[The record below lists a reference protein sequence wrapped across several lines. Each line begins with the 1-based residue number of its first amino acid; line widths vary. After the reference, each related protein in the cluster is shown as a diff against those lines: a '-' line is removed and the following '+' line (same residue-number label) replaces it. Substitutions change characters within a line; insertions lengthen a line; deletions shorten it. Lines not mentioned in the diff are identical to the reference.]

1 MIIECPAC
9 SKKFNIDEKLIQDEG
24 RLLKCGN
31 CDHTWFFKKDENI
44 KLEAETTK
52 LNEINQNKSEF
63 NTGPVEEPIKQK
75 KKIRKKIPKKSSTK
89 ESTSKE
95 LVSIEKSSVSRENNI
110 IKKIFLIIISII
122 AFILLI
128 DTFKNQIS
136 VIFPGILKMSDSL
149 YLVINDL
156 KLFIK
161 DFTQVKMIQII
172 TKPFRWF
179 FKLEAASGFGLTF
192 AAIIALI
199 GKKSNLS
206 ELYFSTL
213 NKYLFF

>member
-9 SKKFNIDEKLIQDEG
+9 SKKFNIDEKLIPDDG

-31 CDHTWFFKKDENI
+31 CDHTWFYKKEDNL
-44 KLEAETTK
+44 KLETETIK
-52 LNEINQNKSEF
+52 VNEIEENKSEI
-63 NTGPVEEPIKQK
+63 NIEPVDVPIKET
-75 KKIRKKIPKKSSTK
+75 KKIRKKISKKSSTK

-95 LVSIEKSSVSRENNI
+95 LVSIDKSSISRENNI

-136 VIFPGILKMSDSL
+136 LIFPGIVQMSDSL

-161 DFTQVKMIQII
+161 DLV
-172 TKPFRWF
+172 R
-179 FKLEAASGFGLTF
+179 
-192 AAIIALI
+192 
-199 GKKSNLS
+199 
-206 ELYFSTL
+206 
-213 NKYLFF
+213 

>member
-9 SKKFNIDEKLIQDEG
+9 SKKFNIDEKLIPDEG

-31 CDHTWFFKKDENI
+31 CDHTWFYKKEENL
-44 KLEAETTK
+44 KLETETIK
-52 LNEINQNKSEF
+52 INEIDENKSEI
-63 NTGPVEEPIKQK
+63 NIGPVDVPIKQTK
-75 KKIRKKIPKKSSTK
+75 KLRKKISKKSSTK

-95 LVSIEKSSVSRENNI
+95 LVSIDKSYVSRENNI

-161 DFTQVKMIQII
+161 DLV
-172 TKPFRWF
+172 R
-179 FKLEAASGFGLTF
+179 
-192 AAIIALI
+192 
-199 GKKSNLS
+199 
-206 ELYFSTL
+206 
-213 NKYLFF
+213 

>member
-9 SKKFNIDEKLIQDEG
+9 TKKFNIDEKLIPDEG

-31 CDHTWFFKKDENI
+31 CDHTWFFKKEENL
-44 KLEAETTK
+44 KLETETIK
-52 LNEINQNKSEF
+52 INEIEENKSKINIE
-63 NTGPVEEPIKQK
+63 PVNVPIKQT
-75 KKIRKKIPKKSSTK
+75 KKIRKKISKKSSTK

-95 LVSIEKSSVSRENNI
+95 LVSIDKSSVSRENNI

-136 VIFPGILKMSDSL
+136 VIFPGIVQMSDSL
-149 YLVINDL
+149 FQVINDL

-161 DFTQVKMIQII
+161 DLV
-172 TKPFRWF
+172 R
-179 FKLEAASGFGLTF
+179 
-192 AAIIALI
+192 
-199 GKKSNLS
+199 
-206 ELYFSTL
+206 
-213 NKYLFF
+213 

>member
-9 SKKFNIDEKLIQDEG
+9 YKKFNIDEKLIPDEG

-31 CDHTWFFKKDENI
+31 CEHTWFYKKEEKKN
-44 KLEAETTK
+44 LEAETTK
-52 LNEINQNKSEF
+52 ISQIEENKSEI
-63 NTGPVEEPIKQK
+63 NIEPVEKTIKQT
-75 KKIRKKIPKKSSTK
+75 KKIRKKISKKSITK

-95 LVSIEKSSVSRENNI
+95 LVSIDKSSVSRENNI

-136 VIFPGILKMSDSL
+136 VIFPGILQMSDSL

-161 DFTQVKMIQII
+161 DLV
-172 TKPFRWF
+172 R
-179 FKLEAASGFGLTF
+179 
-192 AAIIALI
+192 
-199 GKKSNLS
+199 
-206 ELYFSTL
+206 
-213 NKYLFF
+213 

>member
-9 SKKFNIDEKLIQDEG
+9 SKKFNIDEKLIPDEG

-31 CDHTWFFKKDENI
+31 CNHTWFYKKEENL
-44 KLEAETTK
+44 KLETK
-52 LNEINQNKSEF
+52 TIKINEIEENKSEI
-63 NTGPVEEPIKQK
+63 NIESVDVPIKQTK
-75 KKIRKKIPKKSSTK
+75 KVRKKISKKSSTN

-95 LVSIEKSSVSRENNI
+95 LVSIDKSSISRENDV

-136 VIFPGILKMSDSL
+136 LMFPGILKMSDSL

-161 DFTQVKMIQII
+161 DLL
-172 TKPFRWF
+172 R
-179 FKLEAASGFGLTF
+179 
-192 AAIIALI
+192 
-199 GKKSNLS
+199 
-206 ELYFSTL
+206 
-213 NKYLFF
+213 

>member
-9 SKKFNIDEKLIQDEG
+9 SKKFNIDEKLIPDEG

-31 CDHTWFFKKDENI
+31 CDHTWFYKKEENL
-44 KLEAETTK
+44 KLETESIK
-52 LNEINQNKSEF
+52 INEIEENKSEI
-63 NTGPVEEPIKQK
+63 NIEPVDVPIKET
-75 KKIRKKIPKKSSTK
+75 KKIRKKISKKSSTK

-95 LVSIEKSSVSRENNI
+95 LVSIDKSSVSRENNI

-136 VIFPGILKMSDSL
+136 VIFPGRVQMSDSL

-161 DFTQVKMIQII
+161 DLV
-172 TKPFRWF
+172 R
-179 FKLEAASGFGLTF
+179 
-192 AAIIALI
+192 
-199 GKKSNLS
+199 
-206 ELYFSTL
+206 
-213 NKYLFF
+213 

>member
-9 SKKFNIDEKLIQDEG
+9 TKKFNIDEKLIPDEG

-31 CDHTWFFKKDENI
+31 CDHTWFYKKEDNL
-44 KLEAETTK
+44 KLETETIK
-52 LNEINQNKSEF
+52 INEINENKSEI
-63 NTGPVEEPIKQK
+63 NIEPVDVPIKETKKIK
-75 KKIRKKIPKKSSTK
+75 KKISKKSSTK

-95 LVSIEKSSVSRENNI
+95 LVSIDKSSVSRENNI

-136 VIFPGILKMSDSL
+136 VIFPGIVQMSDSL
-149 YLVINDL
+149 YQVINDL

-161 DFTQVKMIQII
+161 DLV
-172 TKPFRWF
+172 R
-179 FKLEAASGFGLTF
+179 
-192 AAIIALI
+192 
-199 GKKSNLS
+199 
-206 ELYFSTL
+206 
-213 NKYLFF
+213 

>member
-9 SKKFNIDEKLIQDEG
+9 SKKFNIDEKLIPDEG

-31 CDHTWFFKKDENI
+31 CEHTWFYKKEEKI
-44 KLEAETTK
+44 KLEAETT
-52 LNEINQNKSEF
+52 NTSQIEENKSEI
-63 NTGPVEEPIKQK
+63 NIEPVEKPIKQT
-75 KKIRKKIPKKSSTK
+75 KKIRKKISKKSLTK

-95 LVSIEKSSVSRENNI
+95 LVSIDKSSVSRENNI

-122 AFILLI
+122 AFILFL

-149 YLVINDL
+149 YQVINDL

-161 DFTQVKMIQII
+161 DLV
-172 TKPFRWF
+172 R
-179 FKLEAASGFGLTF
+179 
-192 AAIIALI
+192 
-199 GKKSNLS
+199 
-206 ELYFSTL
+206 
-213 NKYLFF
+213 

>member
-9 SKKFNIDEKLIQDEG
+9 SKKFNIDEKLIPDEG

-31 CDHTWFFKKDENI
+31 CDHTWFYKKEKNL
-44 KLEAETTK
+44 KLETESIK
-52 LNEINQNKSEF
+52 INEIEENKSEI
-63 NTGPVEEPIKQK
+63 NIEPVDVPIKET
-75 KKIRKKIPKKSSTK
+75 KKIRKKISKKSSTK

-95 LVSIEKSSVSRENNI
+95 LVSIDKSSVSKENKI

-122 AFILLI
+122 AIILLL

-136 VIFPGILKMSDSL
+136 VIFPGILKISESL

-161 DFTQVKMIQII
+161 DLV
-172 TKPFRWF
+172 R
-179 FKLEAASGFGLTF
+179 
-192 AAIIALI
+192 
-199 GKKSNLS
+199 
-206 ELYFSTL
+206 
-213 NKYLFF
+213 

>member
-9 SKKFNIDEKLIQDEG
+9 SKKFNIDEKLIPDEG

-31 CDHTWFFKKDENI
+31 CDHTWFFKKEENL
-44 KLEAETTK
+44 KLETETLK
-52 LNEINQNKSEF
+52 INEIEENKSEI
-63 NTGPVEEPIKQK
+63 NVEPVEKPIKQT
-75 KKIRKKIPKKSSTK
+75 KKIRKKISKKSLIK

-95 LVSIEKSSVSRENNI
+95 LVSIDKSSISKENNI

-122 AFILLI
+122 AFILLL

-161 DFTQVKMIQII
+161 DLV
-172 TKPFRWF
+172 R
-179 FKLEAASGFGLTF
+179 
-192 AAIIALI
+192 
-199 GKKSNLS
+199 
-206 ELYFSTL
+206 
-213 NKYLFF
+213 

>member
-9 SKKFNIDEKLIQDEG
+9 SKKFNIDEKLIPDEG

-31 CDHTWFFKKDENI
+31 CDHTWFFKKEENI
-44 KLEAETTK
+44 KLETETTR
-52 LNEINQNKSEF
+52 LNEIKENKSEI
-63 NTGPVEEPIKQK
+63 NTEPVEEPIKQTNKIK
-75 KKIRKKIPKKSSTK
+75 KKISKKSSKK

-128 DTFKNQIS
+128 DTFKNQLS
-136 VIFPGILKMSDSL
+136 VIFPGIVQMSDSL
-149 YLVINDL
+149 YQVINDL

-161 DFTQVKMIQII
+161 DLV
-172 TKPFRWF
+172 R
-179 FKLEAASGFGLTF
+179 
-192 AAIIALI
+192 
-199 GKKSNLS
+199 
-206 ELYFSTL
+206 
-213 NKYLFF
+213 

>member
-9 SKKFNIDEKLIQDEG
+9 SKKFNIDEKLIPDEG

-31 CDHTWFFKKDENI
+31 CDHTWFYKKEENL
-44 KLEAETTK
+44 KLETESIK
-52 LNEINQNKSEF
+52 INEIEESKSEI
-63 NTGPVEEPIKQK
+63 NVKPVEEPIKQT
-75 KKIRKKIPKKSSTK
+75 KKIRKKVSKKSSTK

-95 LVSIEKSSVSRENNI
+95 LVSIDKSSVSKENNI

-122 AFILLI
+122 AFILLL

-161 DFTQVKMIQII
+161 DLV
-172 TKPFRWF
+172 R
-179 FKLEAASGFGLTF
+179 
-192 AAIIALI
+192 
-199 GKKSNLS
+199 
-206 ELYFSTL
+206 
-213 NKYLFF
+213 

>member
-9 SKKFNIDEKLIQDEG
+9 SKKFNIDVKLIPDEG

-31 CDHTWFFKKDENI
+31 CDHTWFYKKKEKKN
-44 KLEAETTK
+44 LEAETTK
-52 LNEINQNKSEF
+52 ISQTEENKSEI
-63 NTGPVEEPIKQK
+63 NIEQVEEPIKQT
-75 KKIRKKIPKKSSTK
+75 KKIRKKISKKTSTK

-95 LVSIEKSSVSRENNI
+95 LVSIDKSSVSRENNI

-128 DTFKNQIS
+128 DTFKNHIS
-136 VIFPGILKMSDSL
+136 VIFPGILQMSDSL

-161 DFTQVKMIQII
+161 DLV
-172 TKPFRWF
+172 R
-179 FKLEAASGFGLTF
+179 
-192 AAIIALI
+192 
-199 GKKSNLS
+199 
-206 ELYFSTL
+206 
-213 NKYLFF
+213 

>member
-9 SKKFNIDEKLIQDEG
+9 SKKFNIDEKLIPDEG

-31 CDHTWFFKKDENI
+31 CDHTWFYKKEENL
-44 KLEAETTK
+44 KLETETIK
-52 LNEINQNKSEF
+52 INENEENKSEI
-63 NTGPVEEPIKQK
+63 NLEPVDVPIKET
-75 KKIRKKIPKKSSTK
+75 KKIRKKISKKSSTK

-95 LVSIEKSSVSRENNI
+95 LVSIDKSSVSRENNI

-128 DTFKNQIS
+128 DTFKNQLS
-136 VIFPGILKMSDSL
+136 VIFPGIVQMSDSL

-161 DFTQVKMIQII
+161 DLV
-172 TKPFRWF
+172 R
-179 FKLEAASGFGLTF
+179 
-192 AAIIALI
+192 
-199 GKKSNLS
+199 
-206 ELYFSTL
+206 
-213 NKYLFF
+213 

>member
-9 SKKFNIDEKLIQDEG
+9 SKKFNIDEKLIPDEG

-31 CDHTWFFKKDENI
+31 CDHTWFYKKEENL
-44 KLEAETTK
+44 KLETETIK
-52 LNEINQNKSEF
+52 INEIEENKSEI
-63 NTGPVEEPIKQK
+63 NREPVDEPIKQT
-75 KKIRKKIPKKSSTK
+75 KKIRKKISKKSSTK

-95 LVSIEKSSVSRENNI
+95 LVSIDKSSVSKENNI

-128 DTFKNQIS
+128 DTFKNHIS
-136 VIFPGILKMSDSL
+136 VIFPGIVQMSDSL

-161 DFTQVKMIQII
+161 DLV
-172 TKPFRWF
+172 R
-179 FKLEAASGFGLTF
+179 
-192 AAIIALI
+192 
-199 GKKSNLS
+199 
-206 ELYFSTL
+206 
-213 NKYLFF
+213 

>member
-9 SKKFNIDEKLIQDEG
+9 SKKFNIDEKLIPDEG

-31 CDHTWFFKKDENI
+31 CDHTWFYKKEENL
-44 KLEAETTK
+44 KLETESIK
-52 LNEINQNKSEF
+52 INEIEDNKSEI
-63 NTGPVEEPIKQK
+63 NIEPVDVPIKETQ
-75 KKIRKKIPKKSSTK
+75 KIRKKISKKSSTK

-95 LVSIEKSSVSRENNI
+95 LVSIDKSSVSRENNI

-136 VIFPGILKMSDSL
+136 VIFPGIVQMSDSL
-149 YLVINDL
+149 YQVINDL

-161 DFTQVKMIQII
+161 DLV
-172 TKPFRWF
+172 R
-179 FKLEAASGFGLTF
+179 
-192 AAIIALI
+192 
-199 GKKSNLS
+199 
-206 ELYFSTL
+206 
-213 NKYLFF
+213 

>member
-9 SKKFNIDEKLIQDEG
+9 SKKFNIDEKLIPYEG

-31 CDHTWFFKKDENI
+31 CDHTWFYKKEEKLILKTETI
-44 KLEAETTK
+44 KI
-52 LNEINQNKSEF
+52 NEIEENKSEI
-63 NTGPVEEPIKQK
+63 NIEPVDVPIKQT
-75 KKIRKKIPKKSSTK
+75 KKIRKKISKKSSTK

-95 LVSIEKSSVSRENNI
+95 LVSIDKSYVSRENNI

-122 AFILLI
+122 AFILLV

-161 DFTQVKMIQII
+161 DLV
-172 TKPFRWF
+172 R
-179 FKLEAASGFGLTF
+179 
-192 AAIIALI
+192 
-199 GKKSNLS
+199 
-206 ELYFSTL
+206 
-213 NKYLFF
+213 

>member
-9 SKKFNIDEKLIQDEG
+9 SKKFNIDEKLIPDEG

-31 CDHTWFFKKDENI
+31 CDHTWFYKKEENL
-44 KLEAETTK
+44 KLETETIK
-52 LNEINQNKSEF
+52 INEIEENKSEI
-63 NTGPVEEPIKQK
+63 NIEPVDDPIKQT
-75 KKIRKKIPKKSSTK
+75 KKIRKKISKKTSTK

-95 LVSIEKSSVSRENNI
+95 LVSIDKSSVSKENNI

-136 VIFPGILKMSDSL
+136 IIFPGIVQMSDSL
-149 YLVINDL
+149 YQVINDL

-161 DFTQVKMIQII
+161 DLV
-172 TKPFRWF
+172 R
-179 FKLEAASGFGLTF
+179 
-192 AAIIALI
+192 
-199 GKKSNLS
+199 
-206 ELYFSTL
+206 
-213 NKYLFF
+213 

>member
-1 MIIECPAC
+1 MIIECQTC
-9 SKKFNIDEKLIQDEG
+9 SKKFNIDEKLIPDEG

-31 CDHTWFFKKDENI
+31 CDHTWFYKKKENLELETENI
-44 KLEAETTK
+44 KI
-52 LNEINQNKSEF
+52 NEIEVNKSEINIEPI
-63 NTGPVEEPIKQK
+63 NTPIKQT
-75 KKIRKKIPKKSSTK
+75 KKIRKKISKKTSTK

-95 LVSIEKSSVSRENNI
+95 LVSIDKSSVSKENKI

-136 VIFPGILKMSDSL
+136 VIFPGVVQMSDSL

-161 DFTQVKMIQII
+161 DLV
-172 TKPFRWF
+172 R
-179 FKLEAASGFGLTF
+179 
-192 AAIIALI
+192 
-199 GKKSNLS
+199 
-206 ELYFSTL
+206 
-213 NKYLFF
+213 

>member
-9 SKKFNIDEKLIQDEG
+9 SKKFNINEKLIPDEG

-31 CDHTWFFKKDENI
+31 CDHTWFYKKEENL

-52 LNEINQNKSEF
+52 LNEIEDNKSEI
-63 NTGPVEEPIKQK
+63 NIEPVDVPKKET
-75 KKIRKKIPKKSSTK
+75 KKIRKKISKKSSTK

-95 LVSIEKSSVSRENNI
+95 LVSIDKSSVSRENNI

-136 VIFPGILKMSDSL
+136 VIFPGIVQMSDSL
-149 YLVINDL
+149 FQVINDL

-161 DFTQVKMIQII
+161 DLV
-172 TKPFRWF
+172 R
-179 FKLEAASGFGLTF
+179 
-192 AAIIALI
+192 
-199 GKKSNLS
+199 
-206 ELYFSTL
+206 
-213 NKYLFF
+213 

>member
-9 SKKFNIDEKLIQDEG
+9 SKKFNIDEKLIPDEG

-31 CDHTWFFKKDENI
+31 CDHTWFYKKEENLILETETI
-44 KLEAETTK
+44 KI
-52 LNEINQNKSEF
+52 NEIDENKSEI
-63 NTGPVEEPIKQK
+63 NIEPVDVPIKQT
-75 KKIRKKIPKKSSTK
+75 KKIRKKISKKSSTK

-95 LVSIEKSSVSRENNI
+95 LVSIDKSSVSRENNI

-161 DFTQVKMIQII
+161 DLV
-172 TKPFRWF
+172 R
-179 FKLEAASGFGLTF
+179 
-192 AAIIALI
+192 
-199 GKKSNLS
+199 
-206 ELYFSTL
+206 
-213 NKYLFF
+213 

>member
-9 SKKFNIDEKLIQDEG
+9 SKKFNIDEKLIPDEG

-31 CDHTWFFKKDENI
+31 CDHTWFYKKEENL
-44 KLEAETTK
+44 KLETESIK
-52 LNEINQNKSEF
+52 INEIEENKSEI
-63 NTGPVEEPIKQK
+63 NIEPVDVPIKET
-75 KKIRKKIPKKSSTK
+75 KKIRKKIRKKSSTK

-95 LVSIEKSSVSRENNI
+95 LISIDKSSVSRENNI

-136 VIFPGILKMSDSL
+136 VIFPGIVQMSDSL

-161 DFTQVKMIQII
+161 DLV
-172 TKPFRWF
+172 R
-179 FKLEAASGFGLTF
+179 
-192 AAIIALI
+192 
-199 GKKSNLS
+199 
-206 ELYFSTL
+206 
-213 NKYLFF
+213 

>member
-9 SKKFNIDEKLIQDEG
+9 SKKFNIDEKLIPDEG

-31 CDHTWFFKKDENI
+31 CDHTWFYKKEENL
-44 KLEAETTK
+44 KLETETIK
-52 LNEINQNKSEF
+52 INEIEENKSEI
-63 NTGPVEEPIKQK
+63 NIEPVDVPVKQT
-75 KKIRKKIPKKSSTK
+75 KKISKKISKKSPTK

-95 LVSIEKSSVSRENNI
+95 LVSIDKSSVPGENNI

-136 VIFPGILKMSDSL
+136 IIFPGILKMSDSL

-161 DFTQVKMIQII
+161 DLV
-172 TKPFRWF
+172 R
-179 FKLEAASGFGLTF
+179 
-192 AAIIALI
+192 
-199 GKKSNLS
+199 
-206 ELYFSTL
+206 
-213 NKYLFF
+213 